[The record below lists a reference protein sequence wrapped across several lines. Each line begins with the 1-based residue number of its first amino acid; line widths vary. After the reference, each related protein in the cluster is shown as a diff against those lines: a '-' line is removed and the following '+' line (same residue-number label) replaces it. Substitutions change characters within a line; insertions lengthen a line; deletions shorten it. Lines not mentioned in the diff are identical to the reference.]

1 MKKWISVMLAVLLL
15 GCLFLAGCGANA
27 KLEGKFYHQSSMSV
41 YYEFT
46 SASKGNYVNED
57 MGINRPVTYKMV
69 KLDEGQAADYLVF
82 VTDDDGKEF
91 TFMYTVAGEELYEVS
106 MGTFSK
112 NYLLK

>member
-1 MKKWISVMLAVLLL
+1 MKKLVSVMLVVLLL
-15 GCLFLAGCGANA
+15 GCLFLVGCGANT

-46 SASKGNYVNED
+46 SASKGIFVNKD
-57 MGINRPVTYKMV
+57 MGIERPVTYKMV

-91 TFMYTVAGEELYEVS
+91 TFTYKVADEELYEVT